1 MDEVTEEKSNPLL
14 LSGDDCCLIFSFVVL
29 FFFLGNHVSVFYFI
43 FLASRLHML
52 FCNLLFFSPPK
63 YVY

>member
-14 LSGDDCCLIFSFVVL
+14 LSGDDCCLIFSFVVV
-29 FFFLGNHVSVFYFI
+29 FFLGNHVSVFYFI